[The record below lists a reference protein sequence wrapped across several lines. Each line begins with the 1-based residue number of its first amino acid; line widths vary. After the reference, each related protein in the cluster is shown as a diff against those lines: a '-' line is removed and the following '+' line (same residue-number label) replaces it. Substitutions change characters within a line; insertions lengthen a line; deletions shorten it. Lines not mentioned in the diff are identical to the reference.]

1 MERLRNLNAGLGQYC
16 LQLGRAIAAQPVS
29 QALHFECY
37 LPNYLTGILG
47 AAFSYRAT
55 RKWHKLTGVATDAS
69 LWHCMHQDS
78 AYWPANNKTGV
89 IMTIHDLNFMER
101 ADYSNWR
108 KGQKKQQLQRKVNRC
123 QGLVYISEFVKN
135 TVHQNFKLPAGIQEK
150 TILNGVSVEMPLE
163 TSNETTSIPFLF
175 SIGLHPKKNYAAAL
189 PILKSNPDYQ
199 WVITGAD
206 SNGYQLDLE
215 KAATALGVKDQLLF
229 SGVVTEDEKWRL
241 YQNCTALI
249 FPSLSEGFGLPV
261 LEAMA
266 FGKPVFLSNR
276 TSLPEIG
283 GKEAYYF
290 NNFEPEHI
298 QQVFSEG
305 MKNIKT
311 DPEKPKRLKDHASKF
326 NWQNAAKDYL
336 QFYQQILNQQ
346 QHY

>member
-1 MERLRNLNAGLGQYC
+1 MERLRNPNAGLGQYC
-16 LQLGRAIAAQPVS
+16 LQLGRALAAQPVS
-29 QALHFECY
+29 QAHHFECY
-37 LPNYLTGILG
+37 LPDYLTGILG

-55 RKWHKLTGVATDAS
+55 RKWHKLTGVATEAS

-78 AYWPANNKTGV
+78 AYWPASNKTAV
-89 IMTIHDLNFMER
+89 VMTIHDLNFMER

-108 KGQKKQQLQRKVNRC
+108 KGQKRQQLQRKVNRC

-135 TVHQNFKLPAGIQEK
+135 TVHQHLKLPAGIQEK
-150 TILNGVSVEMPLE
+150 VILNGVSVEAP
-163 TSNETTSIPFLF
+163 TKPGKDTTGKPYLF

-189 PILKSNPDYQ
+189 PILKSNPEYQ
-199 WVITGAD
+199 WIIAGKD
-206 SNGYQLDLE
+206 SKGYQAELE
-215 KAATALGVKDQLLF
+215 KAATALGVNHQLSF
-229 SGVVTEDEKWRL
+229 SGVVTEQGKWHL
-241 YQNCTALI
+241 YKDCTALI

-266 FGKPVFLSNR
+266 FGKPAFISNR

-290 NNFEPEHI
+290 TSFEPEHI

-305 MKNIKT
+305 MKSIKN
-311 DPEKPKRLKDHASKF
+311 DPKKPQRLKEHAAKF

-336 QFYQQILNQQ
+336 QFYQQIINQ
-346 QHY
+346 